1 MRFDQS
7 VRLVVME
14 RATVADDE
22 LGSIELPITDI
33 AGATDLNFATGKE
46 HRHLGGISH
55 QAGRCA
61 YSTPLH
67 SQSLQLSIGGDHMF
81 LPPQICTKLA

>member
-46 HRHLGGISH
+46 SPTSGRDHSH
-55 QAGRCA
+55 QAGRSAC
-61 YSTPLH
+61 SPLLL
-67 SQSLQLSIGGDHMF
+67 SLEL
-81 LPPQICTKLA
+81 TAVYWW